1 MQSSVTFVGRVMA
14 EGGAGAAHRDGD
26 SCTYAHSE
34 NESLHVGDWE
44 KSTRSASHIYEEL
57 ARALSAR

>member
-1 MQSSVTFVGRVMA
+1 MA